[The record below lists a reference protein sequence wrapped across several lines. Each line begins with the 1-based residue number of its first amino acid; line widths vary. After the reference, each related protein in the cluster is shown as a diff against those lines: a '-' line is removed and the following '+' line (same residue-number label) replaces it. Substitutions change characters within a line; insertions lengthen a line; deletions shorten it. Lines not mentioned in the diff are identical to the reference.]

1 MQQANSPLEVLTKDD
16 LVEWFLHPA
25 TKKVRFKVE
34 EEIQNAKDR
43 LGNGFTLYL
52 DSLNKTSLRTA
63 KEVGYVEGL
72 DFIEPLYLFKFLFKR
87 SVYPFIHR
95 AKYLHTL
102 A

>member
-25 TKKVRFKVE
+25 TKKIRYKIE
-34 EEIQNAKDR
+34 KEISQSQGR

-72 DFIEPLYLFKFLFKR
+72 QFLFN
-87 SVYPFIHR
+87 IE
-95 AKYLHTL
+95 AD
-102 A
+102 